1 MEMGEEKEHK
11 VYLFQQLDAISSN
24 GGELIH
30 YKKLREE
37 EKEFPSHQGLVDL
50 CHIDDGQEIVDWKR
64 QQKYPLLERTETAN
78 VRKNVIK
85 VFNGHFSRIIYRFSA
100 QERVVM
106 MWKHG

>member
-1 MEMGEEKEHK
+1 
-11 VYLFQQLDAISSN
+11 
-24 GGELIH
+24 
-30 YKKLREE
+30 
-37 EKEFPSHQGLVDL
+37 
-50 CHIDDGQEIVDWKR
+50 
-64 QQKYPLLERTETAN
+64 